1 LFPDGEVVCG
11 DGKPAKSEHIAAR
24 LGHMPHLLP
33 SDFVDHQSGHPSG
46 GPRSLRC
53 AGPPLTVG
61 FSVTGS
67 STASKTSCVR
77 SSKASSCN
85 ANVASASFR
94 WPSSS
99 MRRSSPGFMAVL
111 VLASPRCGRT
121 AGIGIAGS
129 CFLSIGC
136 CGARPISFGG
146 DRPRR
151 RCACLC
157 RADHWRLGHRKLQ
170 HGRTLSFTE

>member
-1 LFPDGEVVCG
+1 LFPDGEIVCG
-11 DGKPAKSEHIAAR
+11 YGKPAKSEHIAAR

-33 SDFVDHQSGHPSG
+33 SDLIDHRSGHPSG

-53 AGPPLTVG
+53 AGPPLTAG

-99 MRRSSPGFMAVL
+99 VRRSSPSFMAVL
-111 VLASPRCGRT
+111 VPASPGMWPT
-121 AGIGIAGS
+121 GISIAGS
-129 CFLSIGC
+129 CSLSIGNC
-136 CGARPISFGG
+136 VARCRVYSAEIGLGAAVLASAVRTTG
-146 DRPRR
+146 D
-151 RCACLC
+151 
-157 RADHWRLGHRKLQ
+157 
-170 HGRTLSFTE
+170 